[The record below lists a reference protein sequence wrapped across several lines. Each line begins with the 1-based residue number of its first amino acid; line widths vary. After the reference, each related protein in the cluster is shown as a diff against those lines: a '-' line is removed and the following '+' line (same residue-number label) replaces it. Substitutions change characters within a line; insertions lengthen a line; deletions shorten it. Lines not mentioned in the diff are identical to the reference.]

1 MLSVEVSDVRPD
13 FGKKFEKAYRQYLKD
28 SGTVGYNTSLENA
41 PEDRGQLSQTSV
53 PPEWRGDVL
62 VWGYTQPYAEAQE
75 KGTRPFTP
83 PLRPLKEWAGR
94 VLGDEGL
101 GYAVQQKIAREGI
114 QPKHFVRDGKDR
126 QEQWLS
132 SHGIDRYMDR

>member
-13 FGKKFEKAYRQYLKD
+13 FGKKFERAYRQYLKD
-28 SGTVGYNTSLENA
+28 SGTVGYNTSVENA

-75 KGTRPFTP
+75 KGTDPYLAP
-83 PLRPLKEWAGR
+83 MRPLVEWAER
-94 VLGDEGL
+94 VGGGWGL
-101 GYAVQQKIAREGI
+101 ARHVWLKIAREGI